1 MVRKRA
7 ERRSPAG
14 VLIVPR
20 GSEPEERVGRVGV
33 LIVGSSEAAAS
44 GPPLTALAALKRDNP
59 KMRRKP
65 RTDACESYNKEEK
78 A

>member
-1 MVRKRA
+1 
-7 ERRSPAG
+7 
-14 VLIVPR
+14 
-20 GSEPEERVGRVGV
+20 VGV